1 MKRFGDLKNAR
12 RAVAVA
18 GFLLAAASI
27 VPACYTAN
35 AVWSVGFSAA
45 AMFGLELT
53 VGVSW
58 AVTLDIGGAYAGSVS
73 SVMNTFGNLGGAT
86 ASALSAYLVKSYG
99 WTAPFLVV
107 AALCLAAAGLYLR
120 IDADGSVVEG

>member
-1 MKRFGDLKNAR
+1 
-12 RAVAVA
+12 
-18 GFLLAAASI
+18 

-73 SVMNTFGNLGGAT
+73 SVMNRANCLRPRHSGPG
-86 ASALSAYLVKSYG
+86 LVDSI
-99 WTAPFLVV
+99 PHIVLPSEQLQF
-107 AALCLAAAGLYLR
+107 
-120 IDADGSVVEG
+120 